1 MKTKKFRISRDTPA
15 LFITAVTKDRLPV
28 FRTEPV
34 KTVTCRA
41 IDRARVSCEFLLL
54 AYVLMPDHLH
64 LLTDSP
70 RAASELLRYVKG
82 TIAHDVLEYLKKQ
95 GYQESLQKLRHEEWK
110 RHHRYSLWEH
120 ESNVFS
126 IFSESVLMQKANY
139 IHQNPVR
146 ESLVERAVS
155 YRWSSARAW
164 AKCGLDSEPLAVD
177 VGCIE
182 WRKSA
187 VGA

>member
-126 IFSESVLMQKANY
+126 VFSESVFLQKVNY
-139 IHQNPVR
+139 VHENPVR
-146 ESLVERAVS
+146 AGLVERAVD
-155 YRWSSARAW
+155 YGWSSARIC
-164 AKCGLDSEPLAVD
+164 AKWGTHHYTRRVRTDCCA
-177 VGCIE
+177 
-182 WRKSA
+182 
-187 VGA
+187 